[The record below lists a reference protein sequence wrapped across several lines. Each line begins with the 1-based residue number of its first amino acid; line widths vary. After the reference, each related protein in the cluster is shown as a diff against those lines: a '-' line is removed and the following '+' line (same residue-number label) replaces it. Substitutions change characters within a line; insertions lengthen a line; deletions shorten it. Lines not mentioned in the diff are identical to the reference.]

1 MDKLQKTELGEKPDL
16 FFDRHVSWHSSA
28 RMNEG
33 HREREGLEERL
44 EGPRPSLDNGLKT
57 EHGKTRTRESD
68 CGAVTL
74 HLDES
79 VRRSWSWSDLDDRMP
94 RCI

>member
-1 MDKLQKTELGEKPDL
+1 MRVTENER
-16 FFDRHVSWHSSA
+16 DR
-28 RMNEG
+28 RG
-33 HREREGLEERL
+33 KRL